1 MADISGDFQILPQQ
15 RDQKLSFTAV
25 PKSKSVLYAGLVM
38 GFFLLVYGA
47 FYFFNDRL
55 DKQLATLDG
64 QLTEIQNNR
73 NTQKEGRLLQIGRQL
88 TVFNELIRMHS
99 YWSEGL
105 NGFFRLIKPQVRFES
120 LEMNGEK
127 GTLNIKATTDSYESV
142 AQQLSIF
149 YKNNDIQDVSF
160 GGMSSDE
167 SGKINFVFVVTLD
180 LNKFIYK

>member
-1 MADISGDFQILPQQ
+1 M
-15 RDQKLSFTAV
+15 
-25 PKSKSVLYAGLVM
+25 
-38 GFFLLVYGA
+38 
-47 FYFFNDRL
+47 
-55 DKQLATLDG
+55 
-64 QLTEIQNNR
+64 
-73 NTQKEGRLLQIGRQL
+73 
-88 TVFNELIRMHS
+88 
-99 YWSEGL
+99 
-105 NGFFRLIKPQVRFES
+105 IKPQVRFES